1 MTACAAGKSR
11 AKTVIKEVTM
21 FSGPIDA
28 QGIIL
33 TLFLCFCRMG
43 ACIMVMPG
51 FSSARIPLQVRL
63 LVAIAI
69 AMAIMPVL
77 WDTIYPRVANP
88 GPIYVGL
95 VFSEALVGVIY
106 GLIARIYVIG
116 MQFAGTII
124 SLSIG
129 FNAPGG
135 SDILEDFPENQLI
148 NLLSFGALMVL
159 FLLDFHHI
167 MFRAL
172 VDSYGV
178 TPVGALI
185 EPQKMLITLT
195 DTLRAST
202 MIMLRLAGPFLLF
215 GMMFNIAIGL
225 VNKLAPQVPVSFISA
240 PFLLFGGLFL
250 LYLSIG
256 AMIRQ
261 FADGFVPVFTSF

>member
-1 MTACAAGKSR
+1 
-11 AKTVIKEVTM
+11 M

-28 QGIIL
+28 QGTIL
-33 TLFLCFCRMG
+33 TLFVCFCRMG
-43 ACIMVMPG
+43 GCFMVMPG
-51 FSSARIPLQVRL
+51 FSSARLPSQIRL
-63 LVAIAI
+63 FVAVAVS
-69 AMAIMPVL
+69 MAIMPVL
-77 WDTIYPRVANP
+77 WDTIYPKVSTP
-88 GPIYVGL
+88 GPTYIGL
-95 VFSEALVGVIY
+95 ILSEALIGVVY
-106 GLIARIYVIG
+106 GLIARLYVLG
-116 MQFAGTII
+116 LQFTGTII

-135 SDILEDFPENQLI
+135 SDILEDMPENQLT
-148 NLLSFGALMVL
+148 NLISFGGLMLL
-159 FLLDFHHI
+159 FMLDFHHV

-172 VDSYGV
+172 IDSYSV

-185 EPQKMLITLT
+185 DPQKMLITMT

-215 GMMFNIAIGL
+215 GMIFNIAIGL
-225 VNKLAPQVPVSFISA
+225 INKLAPQVPVSFIST

-261 FADGFVPVFTSF
+261 FADGFLPIFTSF

>member
-1 MTACAAGKSR
+1 
-11 AKTVIKEVTM
+11 M